1 MPKSDPTAPRVDVL
15 RVRCR
20 GTTQGTQRSAF
31 LDSQAGVHI
40 RTRTPGKGFV
50 ARRAT
55 GKCLFAGLSKEAA
68 LSSLPLCLWRKPESW
83 FFSYVSLC
91 LLLVLSWSL
100 SVSPSDGAD
109 RRQSPMASHLPTLAP
124 TRPPQSTA
132 EAVAA
137 SLASRLQ
144 RVCLFLP

>member
-1 MPKSDPTAPRVDVL
+1 MPKSAPTAPRADVL

-20 GTTQGTQRSAF
+20 GITQGTQRSTF
-31 LDSQAGVHI
+31 LDSQVGCSHPDTDS
-40 RTRTPGKGFV
+40 RERLCGQEGS
-50 ARRAT
+50 
-55 GKCLFAGLSKEAA
+55 KCLFARLSKEAA
-68 LSSLPLCLWRKPESW
+68 LSSLPLCLWRKPEGW

-91 LLLVLSWSL
+91 LLLILSWSL

-109 RRQSPMASHLPTLAP
+109 RRQSPTASHLPTLAL

-144 RVCLFLP
+144 RVCIFLP